1 MMMCKYSHYFNL
13 REMMRRFFIVN
24 HNNYDSR
31 TYFTTHPYIY
41 CEYGT
46 VIKGHALASCSSV
59 GRYYRK
65 NPASSSNVGNYCG
78 HKHASNSIMGV
89 IVGRKPASSSNMGST
104 RKQPPASSSNVG
116 DIVGRKPTSSSNSDG
131 VAFPQPRVAGE
142 ARYPG
147 YAPPLTLLLC
157 KSCD

>member
-1 MMMCKYSHYFNL
+1 MMMCKYNHYFNS
-13 REMMRRFFIVN
+13 REMMRRFFTVN
-24 HNNYDSR
+24 HDNYDSR
-31 TYFTTHPYIY
+31 TDFTTHPYIY

-65 NPASSSNVGNYCG
+65 N
-78 HKHASNSIMGV
+78 
-89 IVGRKPASSSNMGST
+89 
-104 RKQPPASSSNVG
+104 PASSSNVG